1 MMKGMR
7 VTTKSMDGSNWI
19 KQLLVVGIGTTSLVA
34 EKLREVTDQ
43 WVREGRIDPEQ
54 AKAFVDEMLDRMKV
68 EQGSF
73 EAQLERQMRSVMQDL
88 GVPNQSEIDELRG
101 RIDRLEHQLRNLE
114 NKLWK

>member
-1 MMKGMR
+1 
-7 VTTKSMDGSNWI
+7 MDGSNWI

-43 WVREGRIDPEQ
+43 WVREGKIDPEQ

-73 EAQLERQMRSVMQDL
+73 EAQMERQMRSVLQDL
-88 GVPNQSEIDELRG
+88 GVPSQAEVNELRG
-101 RIDRLEHQLRNLE
+101 RIDRLEHQVRNLE
-114 NKLWK
+114 NRLWK